1 MIKQGKTMFKK
12 DIMERILATYVCTF
26 LGLLL
31 GDQIFDI
38 SISHLQTVGVSALPA
53 TLSLVKG
60 LIAKTY
66 KGDDA
71 SLHKDV

>member
-1 MIKQGKTMFKK
+1 MFKK
-12 DIMERILATYVCTF
+12 DIIERILATYVCTY

-31 GDQIFDI
+31 APAVFDI
-38 SISHLQTVGVSALPA
+38 SIHNLQALAVSSLPA
-53 TLSLVKG
+53 TLSLIKG

-71 SLHKDV
+71 SLAKGV